1 MKICRN
7 NLIQCAKICLILLCV
22 AICLSAQKISL
33 GKNELQSFERSID
46 EGRIDEVE
54 KNLFNYVVANPK
66 DAVGFS
72 LLAKLRLK
80 QDRPN
85 EARSLSQKALML
97 DPNLLSAKLNLA
109 LVSIQLGEIEQ
120 AQLLLNGIS
129 ENEITSNTI
138 RLNLSQT
145 FALAGDCAKA
155 LITVDK
161 LPLRIKNRDALPLR
175 GVCYLETG
183 DKKSFDSLIPI
194 AKALAKLDPAVAVK
208 FAELLNKAGKPKEA
222 SDLLRSIVT
231 TAPKNILALLLLARS
246 EIYLK
251 DFANAKHHLDR
262 AEKLRPDSAEMLFV
276 KSLLEREMGNA
287 VQSLDLLEKALAAS
301 PNDVEILAQF
311 VLTTMRTNQAG
322 RAVRAAENLL
332 NRQPDN
338 LEFLYLYGAASLQN
352 NNLEAAETSLRKFTE
367 SRPQDARGCLAL
379 GLTFAA
385 QPDKLQEARQQM
397 QRCLEI
403 NPNNYEASYQLGLS
417 YKTQGE
423 TAMAVKYLEETV
435 RLAPNNA
442 LALRDLGAVYLQ
454 SGAEVKARLL
464 LEKAVALNPKDA
476 ETHFQLSRLYNL
488 TGQRELAKTH
498 LEIFQ
503 KMKNTGKNGI

>member
-385 QPDKLQEARQQM
+385 QPDKLHEVRQQM
-397 QRCLEI
+397 HPIGGCRRRRSHDGCDESDRGAQAQCAVPQR
-403 NPNNYEASYQLGLS
+403 A
-417 YKTQGE
+417 
-423 TAMAVKYLEETV
+423 
-435 RLAPNNA
+435 LAPG
-442 LALRDLGAVYLQ
+442 LAHHDATSTHSHTLGSHELRSSARSPIGFTPAPAASAWPTRAWRHLTR
-454 SGAEVKARLL
+454 SGMPPAEIPAISGTSP
-464 LEKAVALNPKDA
+464 NC
-476 ETHFQLSRLYNL
+476 SRS
-488 TGQRELAKTH
+488 A
-498 LEIFQ
+498 
-503 KMKNTGKNGI
+503 M